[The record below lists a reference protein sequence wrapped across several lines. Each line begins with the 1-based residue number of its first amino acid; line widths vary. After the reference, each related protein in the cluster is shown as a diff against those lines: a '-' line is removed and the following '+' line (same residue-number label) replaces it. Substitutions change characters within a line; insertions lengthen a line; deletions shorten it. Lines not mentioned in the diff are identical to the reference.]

1 MSFRQIVTVW
11 PISQQSYVIYRC
23 LLINSTFATFSSNK
37 FEPVKPLLIF
47 KGKPTTPENKLS
59 DRQESRMEFGRD
71 EKQQHNEKQAGKF
84 KARSANR
91 QYTVPQI

>member
-1 MSFRQIVTVW
+1 MIKCKFVLSLDSNRLAYFSTALCN
-11 PISQQSYVIYRC
+11 IYRC

-47 KGKPTTPENKLS
+47 KGKPTTPESKLS
-59 DRQESRMEFGRD
+59 DRQEARMEFGRD
-71 EKQQHNEKQAGKF
+71 EKQQHNKKQEGKF

-91 QYTVPQI
+91 